1 MIVAHKIHRRS
12 WDSAERDFNITV
24 SYHQDVAAT
33 EFYRLIASAHYVGF
47 LDHHNSKH
55 GAGHSGT
62 SSIPN
67 AFIGGARTIM
77 PARFNEWMGLRSAVL
92 VKEGSPVMLPTVIE
106 KEGGDAA
113 AGAGDSADS
122 NEIGY
127 RNVFQE
133 RDKLIAMRNALLD
146 AHVH

>member
-1 MIVAHKIHRRS
+1 MIVAHKVHRRH

-33 EFYRLIASAHYVGF
+33 EFYRLVASAHYVGF
-47 LDHHNSKH
+47 LEHHNSKH

-77 PARFNEWMGLRSAVL
+77 PARFNEWMGLESAVL
-92 VKEGSPVMLPTVIE
+92 LKEGVPILLPTSMRR
-106 KEGGDAA
+106 EGGEAA
-113 AGAGDSADS
+113 AGAGGIDG
-122 NEIGY
+122 NEIDY
-127 RNVFQE
+127 RKVFQE
-133 RDKLIAMRNALLD
+133 RDRLIGMRNALLD
-146 AHVH
+146 AHLQ